1 MDASSRSTGCG
12 PAPARIR
19 VTNLTKRFKRIRGA
33 GEVVPVDDVTLEIP
47 ANEMVVLLGP
57 SGCGKTTLLRCV
69 AGLERPDAGEIH
81 IDDQLV
87 FSAEKKVFIPPNRR
101 PISMIF
107 QSYALWPHMTL
118 FENIAYPLRSRRVTS
133 REIPGRVETALSMVG
148 LEGLGSQYP
157 GQISGGQQQRV
168 ALARAIISGT
178 NVILF
183 DEPLSNVDAKVR
195 ESLRVELLGMQRE
208 LGFSGLY
215 VTHDQHEAMAVA
227 DRIAVLSDGRVEQLA
242 PPQEVYS
249 YPANRYVGTFIG
261 LANLVDGRIS
271 ARTGS
276 IADIETEHGRF
287 EVDTS
292 GQQALVQDFPDTA
305 GSAVTV
311 LTRPEQVRL
320 TVGHEQSGTNRLTGV
335 VQTRMYLG
343 SQTQY
348 VVLVGDAAKRFIV
361 ITNEA
366 TAAEEGDDVTL
377 SFDRENLRILHPQ
390 AERVVT
396 N

>member
-1 MDASSRSTGCG
+1 MDATTMNAQQG
-12 PAPARIR
+12 PQARIR
-19 VTNLTKRFKRIRGA
+19 VTRLTKRFKRIRGA
-33 GEVVPVDDVTLEIP
+33 GEVVPVDDVTLDIP

-87 FSAEKKVFIPPNRR
+87 FSAERRIFVPPNRR

-118 FENIAYPLRSRRVTS
+118 FENIAYPLRSRRAPS
-133 REIPGRVETALSMVG
+133 RDIPSRVDRALEMVG
-148 LEGLGSQYP
+148 LGGLGAQYP

-168 ALARAIISGT
+168 ALARAIISGA

-195 ESLRVELLGMQRE
+195 ESLRVELLAMQRE

-227 DRIAVLSDGRVEQLA
+227 DRIAVLSDGRIEQLA
-242 PPQEVYS
+242 APQEVYAF
-249 YPANRYVGTFIG
+249 PANRYVGTFIG
-261 LANLVDGRIS
+261 LANLVDGRITAS
-271 ARTGS
+271 AGGIVTV
-276 IADIETEHGRF
+276 ETDLGRF
-287 EVDTS
+287 EVDTT
-292 GQQALVQDFPDTA
+292 GQHTLGQDVPKEV
-305 GSAVTV
+305 GSAATV

-320 TVGHEQSGTNRLTGV
+320 TRGHQDPGTNRVTGV
-335 VQTRMYLG
+335 VQARMYLG

-348 VVLVGDAAKRFIV
+348 IVVSDVGAKRFIV
-361 ITNEA
+361 IMNEA
-366 TAAEEGDDVTL
+366 EAADEGESVTL
-377 SFDRENLRILHPQ
+377 TFDSTTLRLLHPQ
-390 AERVVT
+390 AATPEE
-396 N
+396 